1 MYVHFPVI
9 PCTYLLSAV
18 GLLIDL
24 YRTAC
29 AIVLVLP
36 VPCDVLTVLKFVYFI
51 TYRAGFAV
59 IGVMVNSHSDIVKS
73 LTSSLANPYSIL
85 TPHYPTQ
92 NQHVNAQ
99 GYAYSSTYNP
109 LAVPSTSFNYV
120 SSNTSNSRPSR
131 AAPVMHWCTP
141 GKSKCTY
148 YGCTFTGSANSVE
161 IHMMDRHLIYPPGWQ
176 TRKHQ
181 PDWDTDP
188 SLKGCVYT

>member
-9 PCTYLLSAV
+9 PCTYLLSTV
-18 GLLIDL
+18 GLSIDL
-24 YRTAC
+24 YRTAR

-51 TYRAGFAV
+51 PAPDR
-59 IGVMVNSHSDIVKS
+59 IRRRWVMANSHSDIVKT
-73 LTSSLANPYSIL
+73 LTSSLANPYSTL

-92 NQHVNAQ
+92 LQPLNAQ

-109 LAVPSTSFNYV
+109 FAVPSTSFNYV
-120 SSNTSNSRPSR
+120 SSNNINARSSR
-131 AAPVMHWCTP
+131 AAPVMHWYTP

-148 YGCTFTGSANSVE
+148 LGCTFTGSADTVE
-161 IHMMDRHLIYPPGWQ
+161 IHMMDRHLIYPPGWH

-188 SLKGCVYT
+188 SLKG